1 MPSRTR
7 YRKSDHQYGRID
19 YANGSTL
26 LSSRVGKDETC
37 KDIIG
42 DMFDSNGNI
51 KDHSFEM
58 LTITARG
65 HTTTGIRNAGAVNQA
80 VFSNKINSFPSAG
93 SEIVIG
99 SSEKEQLR
107 VRLLASTGPLT
118 PKVNLPLFIFELK
131 DIPMMLKHAG
141 DLLHKI
147 RAPSGLSL
155 HKEAAAANLAYQ
167 FGWAPLIGDIVK
179 LLNFSDLV
187 KKRQVELDKAN
198 SQRGLQR
205 RMTFET
211 KTKSQTKDNVLLVSD
226 MGLIYGSTTATQTTK
241 SWATVRWKPKG
252 GQRYGR
258 KPSHNEAFRTAL
270 GLSPGQIPIT
280 VWKAL
285 PWSWMIDWF
294 ADISN
299 VMQANYNMIF
309 YSPSAI
315 NFMENRVTE
324 ISTSGGSNSAGSL
337 SPGNWKKERK
347 LRSQLSTSA
356 AKVTLRVPF
365 LDTFKLSILGSL
377 AILGLT
383 GRR

>member
-1 MPSRTR
+1 MTSRIRTR
-7 YRKSDHQYGRID
+7 ESDMQYGRID
-19 YANGSTL
+19 YTSGQSV
-26 LSSRVGKDETC
+26 LSSRIGKYEKCTDVT
-37 KDIIG
+37 G
-42 DMFDSNGNI
+42 DMFDSNGNL
-51 KDHSFEM
+51 KDHPFEM
-58 LTITARG
+58 VTTTLRG
-65 HTTTGIRNAGAVNQA
+65 HATNGVKDAGSYGQA
-80 VFSNKINSFPSAG
+80 TFTNVINIFPSAG
-93 SEIVIG
+93 NEIVIS
-99 SSEKEQLR
+99 SSEKDQLR

-147 RAPSGLSL
+147 RSPSGLSP
-155 HKEAAAANLAYQ
+155 HKEAAAATLAYQ
-167 FGWAPLIGDIVK
+167 FGWAPLIGDIAK
-179 LLNFSDLV
+179 LINFSELV
-187 KKRQVELDKAN
+187 KRRQVELEKAN

-211 KTKSQTKDNVLLVSD
+211 KSQSQTKDNVLLVSN
-226 MGLIYGSTTATQTTK
+226 MGSIYGSTVATQTTR

-252 GQRYGR
+252 GQQYGR

-270 GLSPGQIPIT
+270 GLNLGQIPIT

-309 YSPSAI
+309 YSPTAI

-324 ISTSGGSNSAGSL
+324 ISTSGGTNAYGSV
-337 SPGNWKKERK
+337 SPGTWRRERK
-347 LRSQLSTSA
+347 LRSQLSTST
-356 AKVTLRVPF
+356 AKVTMRVPY

>member
-1 MPSRTR
+1 MTSRTR
-7 YRKSDHQYGRID
+7 TRESDMQYGRID
-19 YANGSTL
+19 YTSGQSV
-26 LSSRVGKDETC
+26 LSSRVGKYEKCTDV
-37 KDIIG
+37 IG
-42 DMFDSNGNI
+42 DMFDSNGNL
-51 KDHSFEM
+51 KDHTFEM
-58 LTITARG
+58 VTTTIHG
-65 HTTTGIRNAGAVNQA
+65 HTTNGVKPAGNNGQA
-80 VFSNKINSFPSAG
+80 TFTNVINTFPSAG
-93 SEIVIG
+93 SEIVIS
-99 SSEKEQLR
+99 SSEKDQLR

-147 RAPSGLSL
+147 RSPSGLSP
-155 HKEAAAANLAYQ
+155 HKEAAAATLAYQ
-167 FGWAPLIGDIVK
+167 FGWAPLIGDIAK
-179 LLNFSDLV
+179 LINFSELV
-187 KKRQVELDKAN
+187 KRRQVELDKAN

-211 KTKSQTKDNVLLVSD
+211 KSQSQSKDNVLFTSD
-226 MGLIYGSTTATQTTK
+226 MGFIYGSTTATQTTK

-315 NFMENRVTE
+315 NFMENRVIE
-324 ISTSGGSNSAGSL
+324 ISTSGGTNTYGSV
-337 SPGNWKKERK
+337 SPGIWRRERK
-347 LRSQLSTSA
+347 LRSQLSTST
-356 AKVTLRVPF
+356 AKVTMRVPY